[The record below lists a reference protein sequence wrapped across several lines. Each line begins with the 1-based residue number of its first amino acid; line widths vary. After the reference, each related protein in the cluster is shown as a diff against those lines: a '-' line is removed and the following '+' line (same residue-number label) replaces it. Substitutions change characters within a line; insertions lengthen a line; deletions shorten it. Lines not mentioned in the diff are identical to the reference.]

1 MSRTLEAWINERFV
15 GTLHGHLVGNTDAH
29 LKNLSFLVSHDGIGL
44 APFYDLLSTAVYETR
59 AFDRDRWPLGCTLAW
74 PIGQT
79 ARVPE
84 IDRSALV
91 EAGRRMGI
99 KPATANAMVDRL
111 RNAVTREWALSTR
124 RPNGPISSL
133 AVSSLRSSQRL
144 PGSYAVCVQLP
155 K

>member
-1 MSRTLEAWINERFV
+1 MP
-15 GTLHGHLVGNTDAH
+15 GHLVGNTDAH

-59 AFDRDRWPLGCTLAW
+59 AFDRDGWPQGCTLAW

-91 EAGRRMGI
+91 EAGRRIEVALVYPQDADISAGKHSVCSDI
-99 KPATANAMVDRL
+99 GAAILGYREGDVIDWRIADRACQIAIRKVL
-111 RNAVTREWALSTR
+111 YQPEAVGHFHL
-124 RPNGPISSL
+124 
-133 AVSSLRSSQRL
+133 
-144 PGSYAVCVQLP
+144 
-155 K
+155 